1 MTLILNMAPT
11 LRKYEQDVQITNRNG
26 SYINGEWVEDPNTY
40 ITIRAVVQPKVNRF
54 STNNSYGEEANG
66 NMAFWSKS
74 EIKVANDTLGTPSD
88 IILVDSVRYKIISV
102 RLWNK
107 YNFYMAVGEQLSER
121 RQGG

>member
-11 LRKYEQDVQITNRNG
+11 LKKYEQDVQITNRNG
-26 SYINGEWVEDPNTY
+26 SYINGEWIEDPNTY

>member
-11 LRKYEQDVQITNRNG
+11 LKKYEQDVQITNRNG
-26 SYINGEWVEDPNTY
+26 SYINGEWVEDPSTY
-40 ITIRAVVQPKVNRF
+40 ITIRAVVQPRVNMF

-66 NMAFWSKS
+66 NMAFWSSS
-74 EIKVANDTLGTPSD
+74 EIKAANDTLGTPGD

-107 YNFYMAVGEQLSER
+107 YNFYMSVGEQLSER

>member
-66 NMAFWSKS
+66 NMAFWSRS